1 MFLSSH
7 DSCDHQCFFADHQ
20 CFFAAMIAVIIDN
33 PLAALIAM
41 IINVSLQLKNADQAA
56 HVIVAYHML

>member
-1 MFLSSH
+1 MFLCSH
-7 DSCDHQCFFADHQ
+7 DSCDHQ

-33 PLAALIAM
+33 SFAAMIAM

-56 HVIVAYHML
+56 YVIVAYDML